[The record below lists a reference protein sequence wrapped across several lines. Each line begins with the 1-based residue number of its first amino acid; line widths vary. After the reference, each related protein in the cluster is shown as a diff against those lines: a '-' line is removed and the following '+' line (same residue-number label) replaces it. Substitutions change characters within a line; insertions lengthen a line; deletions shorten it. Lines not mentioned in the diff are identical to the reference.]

1 MKPSF
6 PDHARPVEPPRR
18 LPRRKRRARA
28 YILIRLAAILCAADL
43 LMLAL
48 WR

>member
-1 MKPSF
+1 MKISS
-6 PDHARPVEPPRR
+6 PDIAYPETPRR
-18 LPRRKRRARA
+18 IPRRKRRARA
-28 YILIRLAAILCAADL
+28 YVLIRLAAMLCAADL

>member
-1 MKPSF
+1 MLSPRAAAPS
-6 PDHARPVEPPRR
+6 RR

-28 YILIRLAAILCAADL
+28 YVLIRLAGILCLADL